1 MLLSKSGLYLTKF
14 DVLDCLWI
22 FIFIVLSF
30 AKRWQAVFGSSGES
44 NPELRPF
51 VCRTPPPARAGK
63 IMDISYVPI
72 KQQIKK
78 RPEKLRMYA
87 PTKGNPK
94 GKNREEKERKLEKKR
109 EKR

>member
-51 VCRTPPPARAGK
+51 VCPPPSPARAGK

-72 KQQIKK
+72 KQLIKNIPRIGKLPYGAK
-78 RPEKLRMYA
+78 RGFIDRKALLK
-87 PTKGNPK
+87 KGFIEIK
-94 GKNREEKERKLEKKR
+94 ALLK
-109 EKR
+109 